1 MSWWSSFCGAQPFL
15 SGSTK
20 RLLCFPLDD
29 AVVAGIAALA
39 PAGSELASPAD
50 VESIAFTWEAVCI
63 APLRL
68 NAPLPPC
75 IRRGDFFVLRDD
87 WMQVSFHS
95 GVAGAGRSP
104 SAERGRIR
112 HRRCD
117 PSLGARQGRAF
128 SEDEIRVVRER
139 LLVETDLPV
148 EVVRQ
153 AAVAGYADTALLHSM
168 GASVRSASVRWWGH
182 LVPQA
187 GRRRVH
193 VGSDRAALLRAQT
206 PSSDALRRS
215 SARNDT
221 RGTSSC
227 LFSCHLLSRVL
238 LSISRVVGGRSP
250 RSRIRAR

>member
-1 MSWWSSFCGAQPFL
+1 MSWWSSFCGAQPFR

-112 HRRCD
+112 HRPCD
-117 PSLGARQGRAF
+117 PEPRGASGPRVQRGRDPSRPRAF
-128 SEDEIRVVRER
+128 ARRNRSSRGSRAAGSSRGVCRHGVVQ
-139 LLVETDLPV
+139 LDGSVCAL
-148 EVVRQ
+148 RQ
-153 AAVAGYADTALLHSM
+153 RPMVGPSRASSGAKACSCRKRPR
-168 GASVRSASVRWWGH
+168 GASSRADSELRWA
-182 LVPQA
+182 QA
-187 GRRRVH
+187 
-193 VGSDRAALLRAQT
+193 QF
-206 PSSDALRRS
+206 
-215 SARNDT
+215 
-221 RGTSSC
+221 C
-227 LFSCHLLSRVL
+227 KE
-238 LSISRVVGGRSP
+238 
-250 RSRIRAR
+250 